1 MSCQKCVMTLDRARQ
16 ISKLTLKKKIEL
28 LSIKEIVKRC

>member
-1 MSCQKCVMTLDRARQ
+1 MSCQKCVMTLERARQ
-16 ISKLTLKKKIEL
+16 ISTHIKKKIEL